1 MILVAW
7 IGVMGLAATGA
18 GWVILSRFPEVFF
31 QSDNWRSTRKG
42 RISRTI
48 IIWLFVFFSL
58 VVLAGIATLVLFW
71 AKTD

>member
-7 IGVMGLAATGA
+7 IGVMGLLAAGA

-42 RISRTI
+42 RIFRVI
-48 IIWLFVFFSL
+48 ISGLLVFFSL
-58 VVLAGIATLVLFW
+58 VVFLGIAMLVL
-71 AKTD
+71 ARVKTD